1 MIEKAKKI
9 CKEHGV
15 ELILVHPINLN
26 RLNLFWYGGNTIIL
40 KKGNREV
47 VIAIVGDVSFTVFK
61 NPNRDVEYIYYNKNN
76 TPLDDSDLEKIIP
89 DDATMEKLIKED
101 RIYWNYNNWVE
112 FGIYENDKQVSH
124 VTDAEVA
131 SLAEVFEDINYYIDL
146 I

>member
-1 MIEKAKKI
+1 M
-9 CKEHGV
+9 
-15 ELILVHPINLN
+15 
-26 RLNLFWYGGNTIIL
+26 
-40 KKGNREV
+40 

-112 FGIYENDKQVSH
+112 FRIYENDKQVSH
-124 VTDAEVA
+124 VTDAEVT
-131 SLAEVFEDINYYIDL
+131 SLVEVFEDINYYIDL
-146 I
+146 L